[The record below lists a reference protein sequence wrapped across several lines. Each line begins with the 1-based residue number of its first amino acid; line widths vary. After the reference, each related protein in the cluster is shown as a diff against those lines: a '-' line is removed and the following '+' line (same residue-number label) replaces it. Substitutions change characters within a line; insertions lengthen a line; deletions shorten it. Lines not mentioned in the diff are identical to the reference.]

1 MFPNTKPRTPTF
13 KRKSPVRK
21 STSKSSVPS
30 IPPPT
35 ITFPTTLNTYLGK
48 KGYTITKS
56 ELTKEQQDF
65 IIDKLTIKP
74 FTLQMGGGPSYGAN
88 QPTYPVYRE
97 SAKKYYVP
105 RFFGETHM
113 GLPKETTIPEGDN
126 IQIEFNGKLR
136 ANQIPVV
143 EAYMSHIQKTPETG
157 AGGLLELPCAYGKCL
172 AKNTPI
178 IMYNGTVKPVQD
190 VVIGDLLMGDDSTPR
205 RVLSLARGREKMYRV
220 IDNLYGESYTVNS
233 SHILSLKDGN
243 NRVVDM
249 CIKDYIVRNPN
260 KYGSEQI
267 NLNNHLVY
275 NSILNIQRN
284 TSKELKGYR
293 VPVFFPSQNTSTNP
307 YTKGYFYG
315 LTNHLE
321 NAFHKMTEKQQQK
334 RFRIS
339 HIYKCNSLENRKKLL
354 FGIIDSNGGR
364 HFGSYYYVE
373 HFYEYFADDVLYIS
387 RSIGINAKKTYLPTI
402 NRWAIYIY
410 TPKINQVIRNDTSH
424 IEYSPLPETRLKY
437 RIEIEELDEDDYYGF
452 TIDGNRRFL
461 LGDFTVTHN
470 TTISLNLISQIKKKT
485 IVIVHKEFLLN
496 QWMERIGEFLP
507 TARVGRIQGPII
519 DIENKDI
526 VIGMLQSIC
535 MKEYDANIFDSFGL
549 MIIDEVHHIS
559 SEVFSRAL
567 FKIMTKYML
576 GLSATM
582 ERKDGTTFVFKMF
595 LGDVVYKGMRD
606 EEHDVVVRGIEYKT
620 QDTEFN
626 EVEYD
631 FRGNPQYSKMITK
644 ICDYGP
650 RSDFIVKVVEDL
662 IAENGEKQIMV
673 IAHNRS
679 LLKYLYDAIEYRQIG
694 SVGYYVGGMKEKEL
708 KETEGKKIV
717 LATYQMAA
725 EGLDIKTLSVLV
737 MATPKTDIVQTVGR
751 ILRVRHSQP
760 VVVDI
765 IDTHELFQNQWKQR
779 VSYYK
784 KCNYNVCKT
793 DSVQYQNS
801 KKEGKLPCNDDKIWK
816 ITYKSKEN
824 IQEKMQDKMQE
835 KEKENNKKVD
845 VKNTII
851 GKCLLKMDA
860 NEWENETE
868 FG

>member
-1 MFPNTKPRTPTF
+1 MMPNSKPRTPTF
-13 KRKSPVRK
+13 KKKSPVRRVA
-21 STSKSSVPS
+21 TTKSSATPV
-30 IPPPT
+30 PPPP

-56 ELTKEQQDF
+56 ELSKEQQDF

-105 RFFGETHM
+105 RFFGETYM
-113 GLPKETTIPEGDN
+113 GLPKETTIPEGDD
-126 IQIEFNGKLR
+126 IQLEFNGKLR
-136 ANQIPVV
+136 DNQVPVV
-143 EAYMSHIQKTPETG
+143 EAFMSHIHKTPDTG

-172 AKNTPI
+172 ARDTPI
-178 IMYNGTVKPVQD
+178 LMFDGSVKAVQD
-190 VVIGDLLMGDDSTPR
+190 VEVGDLLMGDDSTPR
-205 RVLSLARGREKMYRV
+205 KVLSLARGREKMYKV
-220 IDNLYGESYTVNS
+220 VDNTYGEEYVVNA
-233 SHILSLKDGN
+233 SHILSLKDTN
-243 NRVVDM
+243 NKVVDM
-249 CIKDYIVRNPN
+249 CITDYLRTR
-260 KYGSEQI
+260 EI
-267 NLNNHLVY
+267 NAKSVATIIPIHPICGTMVLQQN
-275 NSILNIQRN
+275 ILN
-284 TSKELKGYR
+284 ELKGYR
-293 VPVFFPSQNTSTNP
+293 VPVIFPPQRTSTDP

-315 LTNHLE
+315 LTNNLE
-321 NAFHKMTEKQQQK
+321 DAFHKMSEKSVQR

-339 HIYKCNSLENRKKLL
+339 HNYKCNSLENRKKLL

-373 HFYEYFADDVLYIS
+373 HFYEQFANDVLYVS
-387 RSIGINAKKTYLPTI
+387 RSIGINAKK
-402 NRWAIYIY
+402 IYYKTTNKWGIQIY
-410 TPKINQVIRNDTSH
+410 TPKLNSVMRDGMNERH
-424 IEYSPLPETRLKY
+424 IEYSPITESKLKY
-437 RIEIEELDEDDYYGF
+437 RIEIEELEEDDYYGF
-452 TIDGNRRFL
+452 MIDGNRRFL

-507 TARVGRIQGPII
+507 SARVGRIQGSII
-519 DIENKDI
+519 DIEDKDI

-535 MKEYDANIFDSFGL
+535 MKEYDPNIFDGFGL
-549 MIIDEVHHIS
+549 LIIDEVHHIS

-595 LGDVVYKGMRD
+595 LGDVVYKGSRD

-620 QDTEFN
+620 NDTEFN

-644 ICDYGP
+644 ICEYGP

-662 IAENGEKQIMV
+662 LLENDKKQIMV

-679 LLKYLYDAIEYRQIG
+679 LLKYLYDAIEYRELG
-694 SVGYYVGGMKEKEL
+694 SVGYYVGGMKERDL

-751 ILRVRHSQP
+751 ILRVKHSQP

-765 IDTHELFQNQWKQR
+765 IDSHELFQNQWRQR
-779 VSYYK
+779 VTYYK
-784 KCNYNVCKT
+784 KCNYNVRKT
-793 DSVQYQNS
+793 DTIQYMNS

-816 ITYKSKEN
+816 ITYKSKEKN
-824 IQEKMQDKMQE
+824 V
-835 KEKENNKKVD
+835 NNGGETHHNMPNMGKVD
-845 VKNTII
+845 VKNTVI
-851 GKCLLKMDA
+851 GKCLLKM
-860 NEWENETE
+860 NIEELEQESE
-868 FG
+868 FC